1 VGEVD
6 VSDGAGDAAYVNEPG
21 SVADPPSGFVTVM
34 VTAPPGWAGASAV
47 ISVDESTT
55 TDRAPRLVSPEPNST
70 VAPSTKPV
78 PVIVTGVPPR
88 DGPVAGGLE
97 REAGMS
103 REAVALA
110 MKLLAT
116 AGQGWTEVPPTHRV
130 RAQAMRL
137 LRLHQLRAADALQ
150 LAAALVLA
158 EHDPRTL
165 PFVTRDT
172 QLAAAAERE
181 GFEVLG
187 G

>member
-1 VGEVD
+1 MRFWDSSALVPLLVPEASSGQLTALMRED
-6 VSDGAGDAAYVNEPG
+6 PAAAVWWATPVECG
-21 SVADPPSGFVTVM
+21 SAI
-34 VTAPPGWAGASAV
+34 A
-47 ISVDESTT
+47 
-55 TDRAPRLVSPEPNST
+55 R
-70 VAPSTKPV
+70 
-78 PVIVTGVPPR
+78 
-88 DGPVAGGLE
+88 LE

-130 RAQAMRL
+130 RDQAMRL

>member
-1 VGEVD
+1 MRFWDSSALVPLLVPEASSGQLTALMRED
-6 VSDGAGDAAYVNEPG
+6 PAAAVWWATPVECG
-21 SVADPPSGFVTVM
+21 SAI
-34 VTAPPGWAGASAV
+34 A
-47 ISVDESTT
+47 
-55 TDRAPRLVSPEPNST
+55 R
-70 VAPSTKPV
+70 
-78 PVIVTGVPPR
+78 
-88 DGPVAGGLE
+88 LE

-130 RAQAMRL
+130 RDQAMRL
-137 LRLHQLRAADALQ
+137 LRLHQLRATDALQ